1 MDFYTLTYLY
11 TAGFMDLWFEGNI
24 KELWLN
30 FSKEVFY
37 SFDVSYSYRWVI
49 IGRNIHKYYSLL
61 QITLVLR
68 CAKMY

>member
-11 TAGFMDLWFEGNI
+11 TLDLWTYGFEGNI
-24 KELWLN
+24 KELWLHL
-30 FSKEVFY
+30 SKEVFY

-49 IGRNIHKYYSLL
+49 IGNIYKDYSLL

>member
-11 TAGFMDLWFEGNI
+11 IAGFMDLWFEGNI

-49 IGRNIHKYYSLL
+49 IGGTFTRTTHFYK
-61 QITLVLR
+61 
-68 CAKMY
+68 

>member
-37 SFDVSYSYRWVI
+37 SFDVSYSYRW
-49 IGRNIHKYYSLL
+49 GDNWEEHSQGLL
-61 QITLVLR
+61 TFTNNFSF
-68 CAKMY
+68 KMC

>member
-49 IGRNIHKYYSLL
+49 IGRNIHKDYSLL